1 MNKVIIGLIIS
12 CVFIVNCETSHKKV
26 ESSNGGSPS
35 EVVSATPVN
44 SSAGSGGASGS
55 EGTFGSGGEGG
66 GK

>member
-1 MNKVIIGLIIS
+1 MNKVIIGLILS

-44 SSAGSGGASGS
+44 SSAGSGG
-55 EGTFGSGGEGG
+55 TFGSGGEGG